1 MSKLKLDVLNNKGEV
16 VSNVSLSEMLF
27 AKEANSDLVA
37 QYIRVYLTNQ
47 RVGNASTK
55 TRGEVSGSGKKPYKQ
70 KGTGNARRSSLRT
83 PLARGG
89 GITFG
94 PKPRNFRLEMPRKM
108 RIGALLN
115 VLSSRLAS
123 NNMFILNSFGNTDIK
138 TKQVQDILES
148 IKLAGTKTLIIT
160 SDKDENVLKSARNI
174 DRVSVR
180 MVKNLNAYDVIS
192 HKNILF
198 LEDSIKS
205 LEEKYENK

>member
-16 VSNVSLSEMLF
+16 VSNVSLSETLF
-27 AKEANSDLVA
+27 GKEANSDLVA

-115 VLSSRLAS
+115 VLSSRLSS
-123 NNMFILNSFGNTDIK
+123 NNMFVINSFGNTDIK
-138 TKQVQDILES
+138 TKQFQDILEA
-148 IKLAGTKTLIIT
+148 IKLSGTKTLIIT